1 MNNYA
6 RVNGVSGQTI
16 RVPGDTEG
24 ISSVIEQLL
33 RNAICMIG
41 SSNGKVNISVRP
53 MPQTKE
59 IYITISDTGRP
70 IPDDIR
76 DALMDSNLSA
86 KTFGGGLG
94 LPMARKIIEA
104 HNGRIE
110 LEDRGDGGMS

>member
-1 MNNYA
+1 M
-6 RVNGVSGQTI
+6 S
-16 RVPGDTEG
+16 GDTEG
-24 ISSVIEQLL
+24 ITSVFEQLL
-33 RNAICMIG
+33 KNAIRMIG
-41 SSNGKVNISVRP
+41 FNHGKVNMSVRP

-59 IYITISDTGRP
+59 IYITISDTGKP
-70 IPDDIR
+70 MPDDIR

-110 LEDRGDGGMS
+110 LEERGEGGNALSVYLPLAG